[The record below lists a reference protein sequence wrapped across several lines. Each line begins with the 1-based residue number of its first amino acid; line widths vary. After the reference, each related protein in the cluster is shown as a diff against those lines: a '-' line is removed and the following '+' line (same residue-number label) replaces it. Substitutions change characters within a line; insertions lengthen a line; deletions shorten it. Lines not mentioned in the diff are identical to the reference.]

1 MDDGRTH
8 EQANSFG
15 RAAGEYERSRPT
27 YPPEIA
33 RWLVPPTATTV
44 VDVGAGTGKFTR
56 ALVDLGVD
64 VIAVEPDPVML
75 ATLSRALP
83 GVRAVEGTAESM
95 PLPDAAA
102 DVVTLAQAWHWVD
115 PERALPEVARVLRP
129 GGTLGLTWNIRDER
143 EPWVAALSE
152 VIDHSDAERFTRE
165 PIEIGGPFGP
175 TEMFEVRWSR
185 PMTLDGL
192 LELVKSRSYI
202 ITASPE
208 DRQRMLDGV
217 ARLVADHPD
226 LAGRQTFE
234 LPYRTFAFRASLR

>member
-33 RWLVPPTATTV
+33 RWLVPATATTV
-44 VDVGAGTGKFTR
+44 ADVGAGTGKFTR
-56 ALVDLGVD
+56 ALVDLGVE

-75 ATLSRALP
+75 ATLTGALP

-95 PLPDAAA
+95 PLPDASA
-102 DVVTLAQAWHWVD
+102 DVITAAQAWHWVD
-115 PERALPEVARVLRP
+115 PVRALPEVARVLRP
-129 GGTLGLTWNIRDER
+129 GGVLGLVWNIRDER
-143 EPWVAALSE
+143 EPWVEALSGIIE
-152 VIDHSDAERFTRE
+152 HSDAERFVRE

-175 TEMFEVRWSR
+175 TEAFEVRWSR

-192 LELVKSRSYI
+192 LELVKSRSYV
-202 ITASPE
+202 ITAAE
-208 DRQRMLDGV
+208 ARRQRMLDGV
-217 ARLVADHPD
+217 ARLVAEHPD
-226 LAGRQTFE
+226 LAGRESFD
-234 LPYRTFAFRASLR
+234 LPYRTFGFRASLR